1 MGPATSVDH
10 ADVQARALA
19 YEVLTPLYDLALEV
33 LGFGRSFKDGIARLA
48 EVGTGQDVLDL
59 GCGTGTLLQ
68 ALVARQPDGR
78 YVGLDPDPQVLARAR
93 RRLTGAT
100 VELLE
105 GYGEELPFEADTF
118 DLVVSTLMFHHLT
131 DAAKQA
137 TLAEVGRV
145 LRPAGRLLLVDFG
158 RPRSGLPRTL
168 LTVGSIF
175 DGRHNMRA
183 NLAGELPALLNAADF
198 TVFEVH
204 PPHREVHY
212 LLART

>member
-1 MGPATSVDH
+1 VGPATSVDH

>member
-1 MGPATSVDH
+1 MTTPTFKP
-10 ADVQARALA
+10 ALA
-19 YEVLTPLYDLALEV
+19 YQVLTPLYDLALEV

-183 NLAGELPALLNAADF
+183 NLAGELPALLNAAGF
-198 TVFEVH
+198 TVSEVH

>member
-68 ALVARQPDGR
+68 ALVARQPDAR